1 MAGKTVNIG
10 TGTTIAFADSSYTA
24 NLLSVDWSGISRET
38 VDANHMGITTS
49 TGAPDFGSA
58 EFLPVDFADGGE
70 LSVEVQFDPAQLPPM
85 LPVVVGDSELITL
98 TFPLVSGDSTPADY
112 AFQGFCKNMDIT
124 APLEEVM
131 TATLTIRVTGGVTK
145 TAAA

>member
-1 MAGKTVNIG
+1 MAGTTIDIG
-10 TGTTIAFADSSYTA
+10 TGSTIVFADSLYTA

-38 VDANHMGITTS
+38 VDANHMGVVTTN
-49 TGAPDFGSA
+49 TTPTFGSA
-58 EFLPVDFADGGE
+58 EFLPVDIADGGE
-70 LSVEVQFDPAQLPPM
+70 LAVEVQFDPAQAPPM
-85 LPVVVGDSELITL
+85 IPAVVGDSELITL